1 MSIDRTVTGDETSRR
16 GFFEAALAGGAA
28 VVAAGASVESQP
40 LESDPQDQLE
50 DFLTRHGSELGDL
63 RRVR

>member
-1 MSIDRTVTGDETSRR
+1 MKKNQTVTGDETSRR

-28 VVAAGASVESQP
+28 VVAMSAPVESRP
-40 LESDPQDQLE
+40 LESDSRDQVEEL
-50 DFLTRHGSELGDL
+50 LTRHGSEFGDI